1 MLCFHLSEMNSV
13 FRSLSIFYL
22 YSLFI
27 IWYVYTSWTGM
38 FHKVTFWDILL
49 PVRWW
54 LGWGVKNFRKAFAGG
69 GVRNIYFVGGGVI
82 LLRGVG
88 GSRNLTNLIY
98 FRDIWKMHLLSS
110 DKKLW
115 SFSMAIWRKCLELP
129 IVFPVNLFW
138 SNLHLMLLPLPFSWN
153 SRVWSFFSS
162 ILDIETFFGRF

>member
-1 MLCFHLSEMNSV
+1 M
-13 FRSLSIFYL
+13 
-22 YSLFI
+22 
-27 IWYVYTSWTGM
+27 
-38 FHKVTFWDILL
+38 FWDILL

-54 LGWGVKNFRKAFAGG
+54 LGGWGVKNFRKVFAGG

-82 LLRGVG
+82 LLGGVG

-162 ILDIETFFGRF
+162 IRDIETFFGRF